1 MAKERMISV
10 DEAIINNTL
19 SSEAV
24 KIDNLHKSYGKKEVI
39 KGISLSINKGEIFGF
54 LGKNGVGKS
63 TTIDCL
69 VGLKDFEEGEIKI
82 FDLDVKKS
90 S

>member
-39 KGISLSINKGEIFGF
+39 KGISEKVLEMT
-54 LGKNGVGKS
+54 L
-63 TTIDCL
+63 
-69 VGLKDFEEGEIKI
+69 EIKEMEHEI
-82 FDLDVKKS
+82 EKIKKEWHLD
-90 S
+90 